1 MKTSS
6 KTEKDLKIAIDLQLE
21 GLDIQQGTKE
31 RAFNAFLAIG
41 KYTGRSPIHT
51 ANTLSAESTLE
62 MLRIVDDIESLR
74 RSGTKE
80 LEGVNPSY
88 PLIVA
93 FNEAKINK
101 RPFNGTLKWKFIC
114 SLLLS
119 KD

>member
-1 MKTSS
+1 MKIRT
-6 KTEKDLKIAIDLQLE
+6 KTEKDLKKAIELQLE

-51 ANTLSAESTLE
+51 ANTLSAESTLK
-62 MLRIVDDIESLR
+62 MLSIADDIKSL
-74 RSGTKE
+74 SSYSSKE
-80 LEGVNPSY
+80 LGGVNANY

-101 RPFNGTLKWKFIC
+101 RPFNGSLKWKFIC

-119 KD
+119 RD